1 MAQGTNHIFLPCVQP
16 GIAANIP
23 DQAVERLAVDQPAVI
38 TLPLTL
44 AVNSDSVQKTARV
57 YGPGDVTG
65 IEPQQV
71 VRLEPRHLTTD
82 FEPNHFPAIEFDR
95 PDFPWL
101 FTPAKAGD
109 QGRLR
114 PWLCL
119 IAVRK
124 QDGVEFRPAGSN
136 RPLPVVEIGLPA
148 KPADELSDLSE
159 SHLWAHAQVTGADRN
174 QLQATLEGDPAR
186 SISRLLCPRH
196 LQPLTSYLACVVP
209 TFEIGRKAGL
219 NLPIATADEQTL
231 APAWLSG
238 DQAPSNI
245 LLPVYYSWEFRTGEG
260 GDFEDLVRRL
270 EPRVI
275 PPEAGKRPMDIRQ
288 PGFTIQPQ
296 PKDGDPGTVLG
307 LEGAIRAVDSEEDPW
322 PDSVRIPFQA
332 ALQDILNT
340 PSQVASNAGA
350 NRDPAILDPIV
361 APPIYG
367 RWQAAA
373 RELNASAPAWLNGL
387 NLDPRH
393 RVMAAMGTEVV
404 QDQQEQLMASAWEQL
419 GSVEQVNHRL
429 RQAQL
434 SRAVNDKY
442 YSKTF
447 SRFPDE
453 TFVRVVA
460 PAKSRV
466 ALTGTPN
473 QPAGTMLF
481 SQKLS
486 TSAVPASAISSPL
499 RKIARPRGALNR
511 QYAEAGM
518 PRTRSTFT
526 FYTTGVSA
534 FVIGSAN
541 RGAVTIDA
549 VTTATAGL
557 LASPIAGQGQFI
569 WNPDPVGH
577 WERPTVLFM
586 KMLDAFRLAKLSSG
600 DIAVAQM
607 PPTLTHDFQD
617 AAGKLQ
623 AFLAFIFRTSISGP
637 SPQFMTAADFKS
649 SLLASLNPTTT
660 VSNAVRASL
669 RIGSPPNAAGD
680 DLEPIMDAPSFSQP
694 MYEALRDISQDYLFP
709 GLEHVP
715 PNTVQLLKSNAKFIE
730 SFMVGLNAEM
740 GRELLWRGYPT
751 DQRGTYFQ
759 HFWDTAGAEP
769 HADIPPVDQWGNRA
783 LGDTAVGAGADKL
796 ILLIRGEL
804 LRRYPGTAIYAVKAV
819 RDGSGN
825 RTLSSKPED
834 EAHPIFRGSMDPD
847 VTFLGF
853 NLTREDVTAGD
864 GSYFVLQEQPSEPR
878 FGLDDD
884 PAVPTLKTWNDLN
897 WGHLAP
903 NDEPYVAVKKSAL
916 VPSDAGQAAKAKWG
930 RNSAH
935 MAYITKQLPSRVAI
949 HASELLP

>member
-16 GIAANIP
+16 GIAASIP

-38 TLPLTL
+38 TLPLAL
-44 AVNSDSVQKTARV
+44 VVNSDTVQKTARV
-57 YGPGDVTG
+57 YGPGDVMG
-65 IEPQQV
+65 IDPQQV
-71 VRLEPRHLTTD
+71 VRLEPRHFTTD

-136 RPLPVVEIGLPA
+136 RPLPAVAIGLPA
-148 KPADELSDLSE
+148 KPADELPDLSE
-159 SHLWAHAQVTGADRN
+159 SYLWAHAQVTGADRS
-174 QLQATLEGDPAR
+174 QLQVTLEGDPAR
-186 SISRLLCPRH
+186 SISRLLCPRR

-209 TFEIGRKAGL
+209 AFEIGRKAGL
-219 NLPIATADEQTL
+219 NLPIATVDEQNL

-238 DQAPSNI
+238 DQAPSNV
-245 LLPVYYSWEFRTGEG
+245 LLPVYYTWEFRTGEG

-322 PDSVRIPFQA
+322 PDTVRIPFQA

-340 PSQVASNAGA
+340 PSQVASGAGA
-350 NRDPAILDPIV
+350 NRDPIV

-404 QDQQEQLMASAWEQL
+404 QNQQEQLMASAWEQL
-419 GSVEQVNHRL
+419 GSIEQVNHRL

-453 TFVRVVA
+453 TFVRIVA

-466 ALTGTPN
+466 ALTSLPN
-473 QPAGTMLF
+473 QPAGAMLF
-481 SQKLS
+481 SQKLATS
-486 TSAVPASAISSPL
+486 TVPASAISSPL

-526 FYTTGVSA
+526 FYATGVTA

-577 WERPTVLFM
+577 WERPRVQFM

-600 DIAVAQM
+600 DIAVAQV
-607 PPTLTHDFQD
+607 PPTLTHDFQE
-617 AAGKLQ
+617 AAGKLH
-623 AFLAFIFRTSISGP
+623 AFLAFIFRTLSPGT
-637 SPQFMTAADFKS
+637 SPQAMTAADFKT
-649 SLLASLNPTTT
+649 SLLASLNPSTA
-660 VSNAVRASL
+660 VSNAVHASL
-669 RIGSPPNAAGD
+669 SIGSPSNAAGD
-680 DLEPIMDAPSFSQP
+680 DLEPIMDAPSFPQP

-759 HFWDTAGAEP
+759 HFWDTAGAES
-769 HADIPPVDQWGNRA
+769 HADIPPVDQWGNHA
-783 LGDTAVGAGADKL
+783 LGDTAVGSGADKL

-819 RDGSGN
+819 RDGSGS
-825 RTLSSKPED
+825 RTLSPKPED
-834 EAHPIFRGSMDPD
+834 EYHPIFRGSMDPD
-847 VTFLGF
+847 VMFLGF
-853 NLTREDVTAGD
+853 NLTRADVTAGD
-864 GSYFVLQEQPSEPR
+864 GAYFILQEQPSEPR

-884 PAVPTLKTWNDLN
+884 PAIPTLKTWNDLN

-903 NDEPYVAVKKSAL
+903 NDDSYVAVKKSAL
-916 VPSDAGQAAKAKWG
+916 VPVDAGQAAKAKWG